1 MFSWSCTGEKSQN
14 SSEIPSDNS
23 VFVEFWGRRS
33 RSASFFFSLSKN
45 STQFFSSVLS
55 VLEFG
60 KKKNLLQYLNR
71 FSEQVFFI
79 SNFIL
84 MVRKQGWH
92 GSWKNLEKPWKNLGK
107 WTTDFPDKHI
117 KKIKSKS
124 FKRLKKH
131 RKDTVCPAYFSL
143 DFKWKRK
150 QWCHRRKCSTRQV
163 QL

>member
-1 MFSWSCTGEKSQN
+1 MLERKVKTVQRFHQT
-14 SSEIPSDNS
+14 IPSLLNS
-23 VFVEFWGRRS
+23 EVGGRGRLL
-33 RSASFFFSLSKN
+33 FFFPCPRIQPSSFQVFF
-45 STQFFSSVLS
+45 QFWSS
-55 VLEFG
+55 G
-60 KKKNLLQYLNR
+60 KKKILLQYLNR

-107 WTTDFPDKHI
+107 WTTDFPAKHI

>member
-33 RSASFFFSLSKN
+33 RSAFFF
-45 STQFFSSVLS
+45 FFPVQEFNPVLFKCS
-55 VLEFG
+55 FSFG
-60 KKKNLLQYLNR
+60 VREKKKFCCNIWTGFLNKCSLFQTSFWWWENR
-71 FSEQVFFI
+71 VD
-79 SNFIL
+79 
-84 MVRKQGWH
+84 MDPGKT
-92 GSWKNLEKPWKNLGK
+92 WKNLGK
-107 WTTDFPDKHI
+107 WTTNFPDKHI

-124 FKRLKKH
+124 FKHLKKH

-163 QL
+163 QM